1 MSIISERNR
10 TASKT
15 DGLKAQV
22 AQYWD
27 DRAKTFALQREQEL
41 CGSSRLRWE
50 EELARQL
57 GDATGLRVLDV
68 GCGCGFF
75 AMILAAQ
82 GQQVT
87 GIDLSAEMVARG
99 RVLSRKYRVPV
110 QLLQMDAERPHFA
123 PESFDVVVS
132 RNLTWTL
139 PHPAQAYE
147 RWLRLLKP
155 GGLLLNYDAE
165 HAKYHQRI
173 GLDHE
178 PAHRMLSQAQKDE
191 CMRLYDA
198 LPASGW
204 DRPAW
209 DRAFLAE
216 RGCLVTVDAR
226 AGERLFHGYPIFRIR
241 AVKR

>member
-1 MSIISERNR
+1 MQTVLQRTEAAAPVDDLKGRVACYWNER
-10 TASKT
+10 ADS
-15 DGLKAQV
+15 
-22 AQYWD
+22 
-27 DRAKTFALQREQEL
+27 FALQREQEL
-41 CGSSRLRWE
+41 CGSSRLLWE
-50 EELARQL
+50 KELSLQL
-57 GDATGLRVLDV
+57 GGRRGLRVLDV

-75 AMILAAQ
+75 SMILAAQ

-99 RVLSRKYRVPV
+99 RALSRKYRVPV
-110 QLLQMDAERPHFA
+110 QLLQMDAERPRFA

-173 GLDHE
+173 GLDGE
-178 PAHRMLSQAQKDE
+178 PAHQMLSQSQKDE
-191 CMRLYDA
+191 CMRLYEA
-198 LPASGW
+198 LPASSW

-216 RGCLVTVDAR
+216 RGCLVTVDAG
-226 AGERLFHGYPIFRIR
+226 AGERLFHGYPIFRIT
-241 AVKR
+241 AVKH